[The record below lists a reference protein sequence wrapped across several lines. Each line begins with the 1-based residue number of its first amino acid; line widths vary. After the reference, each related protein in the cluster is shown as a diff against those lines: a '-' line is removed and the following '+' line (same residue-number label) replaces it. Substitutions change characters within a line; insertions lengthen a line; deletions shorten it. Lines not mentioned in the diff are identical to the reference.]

1 MEIRHRGKHAMVSTR
16 QENSSPGKK
25 QPCLWMQ
32 AGVVRCKFCDTDYD
46 CSACRFDKTLRHAAL
61 GNKIKK
67 EKGKTPKGKKGK
79 IVFWKDRLKELPAN
93 RRPCLHHMK
102 GRIDFR
108 ACAHE
113 YRCGNCEFDQYFQDQ
128 FTVHAFVRPVDFL
141 DVEGFKIPQGYYLHQ
156 GHCWAKLE
164 EGSEVRLG
172 MDDFALRLLG
182 SLDQIKA
189 PLVGK
194 EIQQGRPDISLN
206 RETRE
211 AKVLSPV
218 SGVVTAINS
227 RLRDQGSLANDDPYS
242 EGWVLRIHPHNLRR
256 DLKNLMIGD
265 ETETFYSRE
274 VGRLYQ
280 VIEETAGPLAADGGQ
295 LHHDIFGNLP
305 GLGWERLTKLF
316 LRT

>member
-1 MEIRHRGKHAMVSTR
+1 MPSIRH
-16 QENSSPGKK
+16 ENLSPGRK

-32 AGVVRCKFCDTDYD
+32 AGVVHCKFCDNDYD
-46 CSACRFDKTLRHAAL
+46 CSACRFDRTMRHAAF
-61 GNKIKK
+61 GNKKLK
-67 EKGKTPKGKKGK
+67 EEGKTPRGKKGE
-79 IVFWKDRLKELPAN
+79 IAFWKDRLKELPAN
-93 RRPCLHHMK
+93 RRPCVHYMK

-108 ACAHE
+108 ACVHE

-128 FTVHAFVRPVDFL
+128 YAVHAFVRPVDFL

-182 SLDQIKA
+182 PLDQIKA

-194 EIQQGRPDISLN
+194 EIRQDRTDISLI
-206 RETRE
+206 RDTWE
-211 AKVLSPV
+211 AKMLSPV

-227 RLRDQGSLANDDPYS
+227 RLRDQGTLANDDPYS
-242 EGWVLRIHPHNLRR
+242 EGWILRIHTHQLRR

-265 ETETFYSRE
+265 ETETFYSQE
-274 VGRLYQ
+274 VSRLYQ
-280 VIEETAGPLAADGGQ
+280 VIEEAAGPLAADGGQ

-305 GLGWERLTKLF
+305 GLGWERLTRLF